1 MSAGIAG
8 VSRMIERLDLTSKRT
23 GAAEPLSACTM
34 GTSNVPD
41 RGVSEQGNVAIQAH
55 DGCTKH
61 STIEVTPT
69 NPSLISN
76 TNTGQM
82 GISLGQVCSW
92 SNYILSSCEA
102 LLVSMFVI
110 PDVANMLFHL
120 LSIASAGCFYCL

>member
-34 GTSNVPD
+34 GTSNFPG
-41 RGVSEQGNVAIQAH
+41 RGGVSEQGNVTFQEH
-55 DGCTKH
+55 DGCRKN

-82 GISLGQVCSW
+82 KVSLGQVCSW
-92 SNYILSSCEA
+92 SNYCFS
-102 LLVSMFVI
+102 VFVL
-110 PDVANMLFHL
+110 PDVANMFFHFVIL
-120 LSIASAGCFYCL
+120 NLEA